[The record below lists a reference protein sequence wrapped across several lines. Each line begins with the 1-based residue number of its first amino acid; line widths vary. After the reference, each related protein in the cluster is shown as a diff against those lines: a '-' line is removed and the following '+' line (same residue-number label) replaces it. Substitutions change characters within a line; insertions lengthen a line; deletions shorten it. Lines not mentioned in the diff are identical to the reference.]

1 MKVLQKLVALYLAIR
16 VPNAHQTGTLDTN
29 GKIVW

>member
-1 MKVLQKLVALYLAIR
+1 MKVLAKLVALYLAIR
-16 VPNAHQTGTLDTN
+16 VPNAQQTGALDTN